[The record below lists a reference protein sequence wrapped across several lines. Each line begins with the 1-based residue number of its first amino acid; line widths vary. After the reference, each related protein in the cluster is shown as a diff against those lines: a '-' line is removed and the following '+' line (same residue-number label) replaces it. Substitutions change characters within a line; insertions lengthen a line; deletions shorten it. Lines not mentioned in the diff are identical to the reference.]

1 MYNKTLVRS
10 LYPLAGKQ
18 WEAFQHELGWLL
30 SVSTAPINH
39 PNLQA
44 RPEIQRRLNGTRE
57 GLILV
62 YLFAMWEQFVER
74 SVETQ
79 WLTQAELLRLNA
91 FRHLRHCAA
100 HGFEGRRAKQ
110 CRDEFETIMNSTDP
124 FQNVEW
130 TTDMVDISNGNVAIH
145 CQQFMAGLAPQLIS
159 RIAEGREP

>member
-1 MYNKTLVRS
+1 MYNETLVQS
-10 LYPLAGKQ
+10 LIPLASKQ
-18 WEAFQHELGWLL
+18 WEAFQYELGWLL
-30 SVSTAPINH
+30 NASTAPINH
-39 PNLQA
+39 QNSQA
-44 RPEIQRRLNGTRE
+44 RPEIQRRLNATRE

-100 HGFEGRRAKQ
+100 HGFEGRRARQ
-110 CRDEFETIMNSTDP
+110 CREEFETVMNSTDP

-130 TTDMVDISNGNVAIH
+130 TTDTVDISNGGVANH
-145 CQQFMAGLAPQLIS
+145 CQRFMAGLAPYLIS
-159 RIAEGREP
+159 RIAEARKP